1 MRRRTRDEEELAC
14 DDRSHLPSPTLG
26 AGKTCTERVPACS
39 TRTPRR
45 EHIGDTDSRPASGT
59 RRGTGDSRLP
69 SRSGSGTQPRC
80 AGSRVGP
87 WVRTPSMTRELNMCA
102 RFLAIVSNVRVSTKP
117 GQLQKTVSQCE
128 LDNRSL
134 KRNTVISLTLM

>member
-1 MRRRTRDEEELAC
+1 MRRRTRVEEERAC
-14 DDRSHLPSPTLG
+14 DARSYLPSPTLG
-26 AGKTCTERVPACS
+26 AGKSCTKTVPACS

-45 EHIGDTDSRPASGT
+45 EHIGDTGSRPASGT

-87 WVRTPSMTRELNMCA
+87 WVEQPSMTREVHA
-102 RFLAIVSNVRVSTKP
+102 TATGPTVVASDRETPTDHRATKIAFRKRLEP
-117 GQLQKTVSQCE
+117 GDGQ
-128 LDNRSL
+128 R
-134 KRNTVISLTLM
+134 RG